1 MRWELK
7 GHERGSGVTIFFVF
21 KEGETLVMAYTKR
34 KRKRETERKGKREKE
49 EEEEK
54 EEMKGR
60 DKASFQMGT
69 WT

>member
-49 EEEEK
+49 VEK